1 MRTRHSVRQY
11 LDKSVEEIIINQVRD
26 TIDEC
31 NRKGNL
37 PHSSGFLHHFLK
49 FDADNSF
56 FEAEKHYIC
65 PINRTRYARI

>member
-1 MRTRHSVRQY
+1 MTLQEAMRTRHSVRQY
-11 LDKSVEEIIINQVRD
+11 LNKSVEEIIINQVRD

-37 PHSSGFLHHFLK
+37 PHSSSFLHHFLK

-56 FEAEKHYIC
+56 LRQKNTIFAL
-65 PINRTRYARI
+65 